1 MINVE
6 VDGVSAQ
13 KKAKPEK
20 PAKETGESKVQ
31 LATIFEPT
39 EDILKRLEREVK
51 KGEVKYYTP
60 YMLANQLNVKISVAR
75 KILKEAEKRGILKL
89 YSGGRRTPIYIPASN
104 NP

>member
-1 MINVE
+1 MIITE
-6 VDGVSAQ
+6 VDKVSAQ

-20 PAKETGESKVQ
+20 PAKEAGESKVQ
-31 LATIFEPT
+31 LATIFHPT

-60 YMLANQLNVKISVAR
+60 YTLANQLNVKISVAK
-75 KILKEAEKRGILKL
+75 KILKEAEKRGILKP
-89 YSGGRRTPIYIPASN
+89 YSGGRRAPIYVPASS